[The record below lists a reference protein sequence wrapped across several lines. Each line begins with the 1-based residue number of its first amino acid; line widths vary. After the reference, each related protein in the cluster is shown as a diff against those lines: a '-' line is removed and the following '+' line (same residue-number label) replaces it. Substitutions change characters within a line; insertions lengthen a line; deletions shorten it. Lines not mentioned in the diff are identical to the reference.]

1 MGQMCCVDV
10 VGFRGSFLLISLV
23 FLWEVGKKKDAGE
36 ILTI

>member
-10 VGFRGSFLLISLV
+10 VGFRGNFLLILV

-36 ILTI
+36 VLTV

>member
-23 FLWEVGKKKDAGE
+23 FLWEVDKKDADE
-36 ILTI
+36 VLTV